1 MNLKKINIENKKIRD
16 LIPQVLTVLALISVI
31 FYFAT
36 NAQIN
41 MGNRGI
47 SFGFGFLSQ
56 EASFDIA
63 FSLIDMQKNSV
74 KNLAKFYQLLLY
86 L

>member
-1 MNLKKINIENKKIRD
+1 MKKKIRD
-16 LIPQVLTVLALISVI
+16 LIPQVLTVLALLSVI
-31 FYFAT
+31 FYFASNT
-36 NAQIN
+36 QIN

-63 FSLIDMQKNSV
+63 FSLIEFDGSYSCNFLVGLLNTVLVSV
-74 KNLAKFYQLLLY
+74 
-86 L
+86 